1 MHLGAKTVRR
11 NGHPLSKDPI
21 VRQKLA
27 EAHIRVDL
35 MRLNNYRSMT
45 RQLRGQPPGPE
56 ASLDKLYW
64 SEGHPL
70 QDIGQ
75 ELLGVHSQLSPA
87 SSYYPTEV
95 DLQFAFLFSRAETIF
110 SGTSEIQ
117 KNIIGERVLG
127 LPRG

>member
-1 MHLGAKTVRR
+1 MAKTVRR
-11 NGHPLSKDPI
+11 NGHLLSKDPI

-27 EAHIRVDL
+27 EAYIRVDL

-45 RQLRGQPPGPE
+45 RQLRGQPSGPE

-64 SEGHPL
+64 SEAHQAL

-87 SSYYPTEV
+87 SSYYPTQV